1 MNILDV
7 IILVPLIWGAYI
19 GYQKGLLIE
28 MISVVVVII
37 AIILSFK
44 LLTKGVSI
52 ISGYIKSVPSA
63 LPIISFIVLFVVIL
77 LILSLLGKALKGLL
91 HKTIFKEF
99 DKVLGAALG
108 LFKFAFI
115 LSNVLWIIEKSESV
129 FGKNI
134 VTQSVLFPFV
144 KPIAQHVYTGISWVF
159 PFVKEILMN
168 LAVYLK

>member
-1 MNILDV
+1 M
-7 IILVPLIWGAYI
+7 
-19 GYQKGLLIE
+19 
-28 MISVVVVII
+28 
-37 AIILSFK
+37 
-44 LLTKGVSI
+44 
-52 ISGYIKSVPSA
+52 PSA

-77 LILSLLGKALKGLL
+77 LILSLLGKVLKGLL

-115 LSNVLWIIEKSESV
+115 MSNVLWIIEKSESV

-134 VTQSVLFPFV
+134 VTQSVLFPLV
-144 KPIAQHVYTGISWVF
+144 KPIAQYVYTGISWVF

>member
-1 MNILDV
+1 MNTLDIVIL
-7 IILVPLIWGAYI
+7 IPLIWGAYI

-37 AIILSFK
+37 AILLSFK
-44 LLTKGVSI
+44 LLTKGVSVV
-52 ISGYIKSVPSA
+52 GEYIKSVPSA

-77 LILSLLGKALKGLL
+77 LILSLLGKVLKGLL

-115 LSNVLWIIEKSESV
+115 MSNVLWIIEKSESV

-134 VTQSVLFPFV
+134 VTQSVLFPLV
-144 KPIAQHVYTGISWVF
+144 KPIAQYVYTGISWVF